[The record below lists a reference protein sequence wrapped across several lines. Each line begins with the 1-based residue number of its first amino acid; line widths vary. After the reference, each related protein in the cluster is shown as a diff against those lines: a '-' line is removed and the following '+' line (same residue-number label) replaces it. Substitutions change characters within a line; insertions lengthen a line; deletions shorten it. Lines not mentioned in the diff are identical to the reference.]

1 MDKKLGRESGD
12 SEKLIT
18 YIVDRA
24 GHDLRYAID
33 SSKLQKELGWKP
45 SLQFEEGL
53 EKTVDWY
60 LDNSEWLNNVT
71 SGEYQ
76 KYYLKQYKETR

>member
-1 MDKKLGRESGD
+1 M
-12 SEKLIT
+12 
-18 YIVDRA
+18 
-24 GHDLRYAID
+24 RYAID

-60 LDNSEWLNNVT
+60 LENTDWLENVT
-71 SGEYQ
+71 SGEYLT
-76 KYYLKQYKETR
+76 YYENMYKGR

>member
-1 MDKKLGRESGD
+1 MDKKLNRAQGT

-18 YIVDRA
+18 YVKDRP
-24 GHDLRYAID
+24 GHDKRYAID
-33 SSKLQKELGWKP
+33 ATKLERELGWKP

-60 LDNSEWLNNVT
+60 LQNEEWLTNVT
-71 SGEYQ
+71 NGDYLN
-76 KYYLKQYKETR
+76 YYKKQYE